1 MNRALAA
8 AAPNSFPA
16 PASAALLCRIDPE
29 DVEAMLDA
37 YDSGMCDTS
46 TANCISR
53 AISRLL
59 SRDHAFPLIRHT
71 DDLGDIEIEGHRVP
85 VPRELLH
92 WLKSAELG
100 GQSGPIEFALSLP
113 EPLIRQADQEM
124 PAVSRRKRPAMPDGR
139 PLSHHSPRAIA

>member
-1 MNRALAA
+1 MAA
-8 AAPNSFPA
+8 GYDTT
-16 PASAALLCRIDPE
+16 LLCRIDSA

-53 AISRLL
+53 AIARLL
-59 SRDHAFPLIRHT
+59 RSDRAFPLIRHT

-100 GQSGPIEFALSLP
+100 GQSGPIEFTLNLP
-113 EPLIRQADQEM
+113 APMAPPASQQI
-124 PAVSRRKRPAMPDGR
+124 PAVARRKRPAVFDSRALP
-139 PLSHHSPRAIA
+139 HHSPKAIA

>member
-1 MNRALAA
+1 MAA
-8 AAPNSFPA
+8 GYDTT
-16 PASAALLCRIDPE
+16 LLCRIDSA

-53 AISRLL
+53 AIARLL
-59 SRDHAFPLIRHT
+59 RSDRAFPLIRHT

-100 GQSGPIEFALSLP
+100 GQSGPIEFTLNLP
-113 EPLIRQADQEM
+113 APMAPPASQQI
-124 PAVSRRKRPAMPDGR
+124 PAVA
-139 PLSHHSPRAIA
+139 